1 VCADVQGHVGDV
13 RPGVCVCAD
22 VQGDAGRE
30 ADQVGRVQE
39 GGQRAN
45 TGALRRLLR
54 HQASHTCREKRYDA
68 HCHYGI

>member
-1 VCADVQGHVGDV
+1 MCADVQGH
-13 RPGVCVCAD
+13 
-22 VQGDAGRE
+22 AGRE

-54 HQASHTCREKRYDA
+54 HQASHTCREKWFGA
-68 HCHYGI
+68 HYHYGI